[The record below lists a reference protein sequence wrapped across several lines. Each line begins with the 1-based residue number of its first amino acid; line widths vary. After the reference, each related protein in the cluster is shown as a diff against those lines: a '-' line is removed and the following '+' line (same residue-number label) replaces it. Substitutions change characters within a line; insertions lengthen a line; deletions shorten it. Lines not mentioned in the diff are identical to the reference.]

1 MAAADW
7 PLPTK
12 HKGGV
17 RSYEMHPDP
26 SCDWPEDSEFLMNQ
40 NLFQIVLTTCPD
52 ATSAERIARALVEE
66 GLAACVN
73 ILPPMRSIYR
83 WKGKIEDATEQL
95 LVIKSAV
102 ARFPAI
108 RDRLRALHPYELPEI
123 ISVPIV
129 DGLPEY
135 LAWLN
140 KPESSE

>member
-1 MAAADW
+1 
-7 PLPTK
+7 
-12 HKGGV
+12 
-17 RSYEMHPDP
+17 
-26 SCDWPEDSEFLMNQ
+26 MNQ

-52 ATSAERIARALVEE
+52 GDCAERIARALVEE

-73 ILPPMRSIYR
+73 ILPPTRSIYR

-95 LVIKSAV
+95 LVIKSTL

-123 ISVPIV
+123 IAVPIA

-140 KPESSE
+140 HPE

>member
-1 MAAADW
+1 
-7 PLPTK
+7 
-12 HKGGV
+12 
-17 RSYEMHPDP
+17 
-26 SCDWPEDSEFLMNQ
+26 MNQ

-52 ATSAERIARALVEE
+52 AACAERIARALVEE

-83 WKGKIEDATEQL
+83 WKGKIEGATEQL

-123 ISVPIV
+123 IAVPIV

-140 KPESSE
+140 HPE

>member
-1 MAAADW
+1 
-7 PLPTK
+7 
-12 HKGGV
+12 V
-17 RSYEMHPDP
+17 
-26 SCDWPEDSEFLMNQ
+26 NQ

-52 ATSAERIARALVEE
+52 TACAERIARALVEE

-108 RDRLRALHPYELPEI
+108 RDRLRTLHPYELPEI
-123 ISVPIV
+123 IAVPIA

-140 KPESSE
+140 HPE